1 MTSGKISASHTS
13 SQSSGNGANTK
24 VDVAIIGA
32 GPAGLTAGYLLA
44 KQGKSV
50 AIIERDERYVGGIS
64 RTVEH
69 DGYRFDIGGHRFF
82 SKSQQVVD
90 LWNEILPDDF
100 IQRPRMSRIYYEGKF
115 YSYPLRAFEA
125 LGNLGILRSTAC
137 MVSYLRYKAFPV
149 KEVKSFEDWTVNQF
163 GRKLYSIFFKTYTEK
178 VWGMPCDEMS
188 ADWAAQRIKGLSLW
202 SAVTDGLKRSLGLNK
217 KPNDGQAVKTL
228 LETFRYPRLGPGM
241 MWETARDKI
250 VEMGGRVIMGH
261 ELEQLASTGPG
272 EDGGWRMKAKGK
284 DGAITIEADHA
295 ISSAPMRQLAS
306 RLHPLPQTTLQASD
320 LKYRDFLTVALMI
333 RSDDLFPDNWI
344 YIHDDKVKVGRVQ
357 NFRSWSP
364 EMVPDENV
372 ACVGLEYF
380 CFEDDSLWSMDDD
393 DLIALATKE
402 MDILGLVDPAKV
414 FGGAVVRQEKA
425 YPVYDGDYADN
436 VDCVRAELEEKFP
449 TLHLVGRNGMHR
461 YNNQDHAMMTA
472 MLTVENILA
481 GERIYDTWCVNED
494 AEYHEAGDEGDDK
507 QIAASGAATAVADGK
522 ATVTPDQ
529 AAALNSL
536 RDVPK
541 RLSDV
546 EEDSRQNEKRGD
558 DKRDAA

>member
-1 MTSGKISASHTS
+1 MGNSGA
-13 SQSSGNGANTK
+13 GAIA

-32 GPAGLTAGYLLA
+32 GPAGLTAGYLLTKA
-44 KQGKSV
+44 GKRV
-50 AIIERDERYVGGIS
+50 AIIEKDATYVGGIS

-69 DGYRFDIGGHRFF
+69 QGYRFDIGGHRFF
-82 SKSQQVVD
+82 SKSQAVVD

-125 LGNLGILRSTAC
+125 LRNLGLWRSTMC
-137 MVSYLRYKAFPV
+137 MASYLQYKLFPV

-178 VWGMPCDEMS
+178 VWGMPCDTMS

-202 SAVTDGLKRSLGLNK
+202 GAVVDGLKRSLGLNRG
-217 KPNDGQAVKTL
+217 PNDGTVKTL

-241 MWETARDKI
+241 MWDAARDRI
-250 VEMGGRVIMGH
+250 VERGGQVLMGH
-261 ELEQLASTGPG
+261 GLKQLASDGSG
-272 EDGGWRMKAKGK
+272 DGSGGWRMTATGPEG
-284 DGAITIEADHA
+284 DVMITAAHA
-295 ISSAPMRQLAS
+295 ISSAPMRELGA
-306 RLHPLPQTTLQASD
+306 RLHPVPASSLEGSQ

-344 YIHDDKVKVGRVQ
+344 YIHDSKVKVGRVQ

-364 EMVPDENV
+364 EMVPDQDV

-380 CFEDDSLWSMDDD
+380 CFEGDGLWSMADD
-393 DLIALATKE
+393 DLVELAKRE
-402 MDILGLVDPAKV
+402 MEILGLVAPDKV
-414 FGGAVVRQEKA
+414 IGGAVVRQEKA
-425 YPVYDGDYADN
+425 YPVYDEDYAAN
-436 VDCVRAELEEKFP
+436 VAAMRAELEDRFP

-481 GERIYDTWCVNED
+481 GQRIYDTWCVNED
-494 AEYHEAGDEGDDK
+494 AEYHEAGAEGADK
-507 QIAASGAATAVADGK
+507 VLPSRDAI
-522 ATVTPDQ
+522 TPDQ
-529 AAALNSL
+529 AAALASV
-536 RDVPK
+536 RAVPQP
-541 RLSDV
+541 V
-546 EEDSRQNEKRGD
+546 
-558 DKRDAA
+558 AADRKAA